1 MVQHL
6 FGSFIN
12 HTTNHV
18 GVMSA
23 GIINIV
29 DFLLQLL
36 DCMPIF
42 LVGLLQKLVYF
53 LELGVSLLILFDLFV
68 SG

>member
-1 MVQHL
+1 
-6 FGSFIN
+6 
-12 HTTNHV
+12 
-18 GVMSA
+18 MSA

-42 LVGLLQKLVYF
+42 LVRLLQKLVYF

-68 SG
+68 SGWF

>member
-1 MVQHL
+1 
-6 FGSFIN
+6 
-12 HTTNHV
+12 
-18 GVMSA
+18 MSA

-68 SG
+68 SGWF